1 MNSWTI
7 AGNTGTVT
15 EYIGTNDSR
24 DFIIKTNQVERLRV
38 VENGNLQG
46 SLILSGMTIGRGSG
60 YVVGNTALG
69 VSALSSVTSG
79 GNNTAIGLN
88 SLSAN
93 TNGAS
98 NTAIGIESLMKN
110 TSG

>member
-1 MNSWTI
+1 MLTAWSTL
-7 AGNTGTVT
+7 GNTGSLNFL
-15 EYIGTNDSR
+15 GTTDSE
-24 DFIIKTNQVERLRV
+24 DLVIKTNNNERLRV
-38 VENGNLQG
+38 VEVGSLRG